1 MSQTEQITAF
11 VGYLTLI
18 VVVGIVATTY
28 NLAGDGESLRE
39 GIVNHLTVCIR
50 IDVHVTAVSSTVE
63 GTDGTIL
70 QVLIPFQCSLDIHLY
85 WLEIEVDEV
94 RVDQRSLCFLR
105 WQIKNIDVIVGRIV
119 LPVDGIG

>member
-1 MSQTEQITAF
+1 MSYSQQIATL
-11 VGYLTLI
+11 VGNLSLI
-18 VVVGIVATTY
+18 VVVGIVAATY

-39 GIVNHLTVCIR
+39 IIVNHLTVCIR

-70 QVLIPFQCSLDIHLY
+70 QVLIPFQCSLDVHLY
-85 WLEIEVDEV
+85 RLEVEVDEV
-94 RVDQRSLCFLR
+94 RVDQRSLCFLC